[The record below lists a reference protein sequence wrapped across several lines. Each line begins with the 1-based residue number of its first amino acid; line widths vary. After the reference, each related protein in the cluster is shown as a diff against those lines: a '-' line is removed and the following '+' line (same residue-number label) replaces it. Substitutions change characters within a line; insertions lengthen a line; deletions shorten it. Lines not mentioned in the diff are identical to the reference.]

1 VLFDRNIWYNKYTMN
16 NITQTISGNFSSWS
30 NQVFSALKVENPY
43 FLALDIILTAI
54 LLYWFL
60 SKIVESRA
68 IRVLY
73 GLVVI
78 FIIFAIAQI
87 LNLKVLDWMLRYLSL
102 AILIAIPIIFHPEI
116 RAVLERLGG
125 SGFKRIWGTSKKTK
139 INWAKE
145 ITRAISQISAQ
156 KYGGLIVVENSV
168 PLNEY
173 IEKGVKL
180 NGEISTS
187 LIESIFAPNSDLND
201 GAIIISKG
209 QIVAVKV
216 VLPVSNISSGLS
228 FGSRHLAGIGV
239 SEDTDALA
247 IIVSS
252 NGRISVAF
260 HGKIREANS
269 AQVRNILK
277 ELWKVK

>member
-1 VLFDRNIWYNKYTMN
+1 MINIA
-16 NITQTISGNFSSWS
+16 QTISGNFSAWS

-54 LLYWFL
+54 ILYWFL
-60 SKIVESRA
+60 SKVVESRA

-73 GLVVI
+73 GLVVL
-78 FIIFAIAQI
+78 FIIYAIAQI

-116 RAVLERLGG
+116 RAALERLGG
-125 SGFKRIWGTSKKTK
+125 GGLKRIWGISKKAK
-139 INWAKE
+139 ADWAKE
-145 ITRAISQISAQ
+145 ISRAVSQISDQ
-156 KYGGLIVVENSV
+156 KYGGLIVVENTV
-168 PLNEY
+168 PLTQY

-180 NGEISTS
+180 NGEISSS

-209 QIVAVKV
+209 QIAAAKTI
-216 VLPVSNISSGLS
+216 LPVSNISTNMG
-228 FGSRHLAGIGV
+228 FGSRHLAGIGI
-239 SEDTDALA
+239 SEDTDAVS
-247 IIVSS
+247 IIISS
-252 NGRISVAF
+252 SGRVSVAF
-260 HGKIREANS
+260 HGRIREANP

-277 ELWKVK
+277 ELWKIK